1 MFLKWGMIFLRA
13 LIRIHHYK
21 GLRTTQLIKILQ
33 LHSFIF
39 VFHPK
44 TFSKFVALNH
54 NKMHRWRNHTNQPYN
69 LINTHQAVLLIPF
82 FFVIVTWIK
91 TTWFHVDWEDLQLVS
106 DPWDIAFS
114 QRLDT
119 NKWQE
124 YRGHEPNAYHENS
137 TTFGRLI
144 FLDLRT
150 QLTNSIQIVSQ
161 KVDRTI
167 TSALNFSRMH
177 YPHKNFVRLLLK
189 LETMA
194 QLLVIKFR
202 GFLLLIVHHTFPPI
216 SNKKKKIQTPL
227 IHPFG

>member
-33 LHSFIF
+33 LQSFIF

-54 NKMHRWRNHTNQPYN
+54 NKMHRWGNHTNQPYN
-69 LINTHQAVLLIPF
+69 LINTLQAVLLIPF

-91 TTWFHVDWEDLQLVS
+91 TTRFQVDWEDLQLVS

-114 QRLDT
+114 QGLGT

-124 YRGHEPNAYHENS
+124 HRGHEPNEYKIVHENS

-150 QLTNSIQIVSQ
+150 QLTNSNSLSESRPNYHFCIKFFYDALPPQ
-161 KVDRTI
+161 KLRQI
-167 TSALNFSRMH
+167 TSQTRNNGTATSYQIQGIPSADCPSH
-177 YPHKNFVRLLLK
+177 
-189 LETMA
+189 
-194 QLLVIKFR
+194 
-202 GFLLLIVHHTFPPI
+202 I
-216 SNKKKKIQTPL
+216 SPN
-227 IHPFG
+227 